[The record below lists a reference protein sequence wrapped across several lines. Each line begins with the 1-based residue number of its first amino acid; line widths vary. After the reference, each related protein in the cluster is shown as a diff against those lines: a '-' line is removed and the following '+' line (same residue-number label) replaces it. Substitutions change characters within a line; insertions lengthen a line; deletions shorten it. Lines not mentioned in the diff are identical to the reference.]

1 VGGFLLIEVH
11 GARGADFLAGAAL
24 ALLYEDALVTVD
36 GIFQR
41 HGLGV
46 FHVGG
51 FALGEPNIVGIDG
64 FFGALLGAGAAADAL
79 GDIDVAGMLDQFDL
93 EIPRF
98 TPDLFDF
105 AEGSQLDVQMPADLD
120 QFG

>member
-1 VGGFLLIEVH
+1 MGGFLLIEVH

-24 ALLYEDALVTVD
+24 ALLQEDALVAVD

-51 FALGEPNIVGIDG
+51 LALGEPNVVGIDG

-93 EIPRF
+93 EIPRL

-105 AEGSQLDVQMPADLD
+105 AESSQLDVQMPADLD

>member
-24 ALLYEDALVTVD
+24 ALFYKDALVAVD

-51 FALGEPNIVGIDG
+51 LALGEPNIVGIDG

-79 GDIDVAGMLDQFDL
+79 GDIDVAGVLDQFDL
-93 EIPRF
+93 EVPRL

-105 AEGSQLDVQMPADLD
+105 AESSQLDVQMPADLD

>member
-1 VGGFLLIEVH
+1 MGGFLLIEVH

-24 ALLYEDALVTVD
+24 ALLYKDALVAVD
-36 GIFQR
+36 GVFQR

-51 FALGEPNIVGIDG
+51 LALGEPDVVGIDG
-64 FFGALLGAGAAADAL
+64 FLGALLGAGAAADAL

-93 EIPRF
+93 EVPRL

-105 AEGSQLDVQMPADLD
+105 AESSQLDVQMPADLD